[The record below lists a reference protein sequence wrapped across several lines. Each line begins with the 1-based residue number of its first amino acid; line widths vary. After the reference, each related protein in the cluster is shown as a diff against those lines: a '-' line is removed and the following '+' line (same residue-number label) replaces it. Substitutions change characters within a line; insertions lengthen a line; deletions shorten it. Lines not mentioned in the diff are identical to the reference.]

1 MGEAP
6 VPGRPLF
13 RPVNLPDF
21 PWDTIAAAAARARA
35 HPDGIC
41 DLSVGTPVDPVPEV
55 GRRALAEAGDAHGYP
70 LTWGTPALRSAAP
83 SANAQTLSSACTY
96 GSTARSWLPRCTW

>member
-41 DLSVGTPVDPVPEV
+41 DQNRIYKTIKEQD
-55 GRRALAEAGDAHGYP
+55 
-70 LTWGTPALRSAAP
+70 
-83 SANAQTLSSACTY
+83 
-96 GSTARSWLPRCTW
+96 